1 MLLIQ
6 VIHQQVKV
14 LFQQDKS
21 VQSVFYALDKI
32 QIASFRGAFKSW
44 AGKPPQEYINLV
56 RELNP
61 V

>member
-21 VQSVFYALDKI
+21 VQSVVYALDQI
-32 QIASFRGAFKSW
+32 QITNFRRVFKSW
-44 AGKPPQEYINLV
+44 AGKPPQEYINLM

>member
-21 VQSVFYALDKI
+21 VQSVFYALDQI
-32 QIASFRGAFKSW
+32 QIANFRGAFKSCSR
-44 AGKPPQEYINLV
+44 KPPQEYINLV

>member
-6 VIHQQVKV
+6 VIHQQVNV
-14 LFQQDKS
+14 LFQQDKD
-21 VQSVFYALDKI
+21 VQPVVYAFDQI
-32 QIASFRGAFKSW
+32 QIANFRGAFKSW
-44 AGKPPQEYINLV
+44 VGKPPQEYINLV

>member
-21 VQSVFYALDKI
+21 VQSVVYALDQI
-32 QIASFRGAFKSW
+32 QIANCRGAFKSW
-44 AGKPPQEYINLV
+44 AGKPPQKYINQV